1 MSKQGGTS
9 MESFRVESVRIKI
22 PSDKAFQ
29 YISDPRNLPQWTHA
43 FKEVLNG
50 KARIATSAGAVE
62 VGLRVNASAPEGTID
77 WHMTFPDGNVGTA
90 YSRVIPDSAE
100 YSIYSFILMVPPV
113 PLEQIEGTLNQQA
126 QILREELTKL
136 NAILSRA

>member
-1 MSKQGGTS
+1 MD
-9 MESFRVESVRIKI
+9 SFRVESVRLATT
-22 PSDKAFQ
+22 PEKAFR
-29 YISDPRNLPQWTHA
+29 YIADPRNLPSWTHA
-43 FKEVLNG
+43 FKCVQNG
-50 KARIATSAGAVE
+50 VAIMTTPAGSVE
-62 VGLRVNASAPEGTID
+62 VNLEVKASASEGTID

-100 YSIYSFILMVPPV
+100 YSIYSFILMAPPV